1 MGGSAPNAD
10 QMRWFCLFGVFS
22 CHFGKTPE
30 QIEEISIRHL
40 RMLLL
45 DEVPTNRSGIGPV
58 VEGQE
63 EQQSFDATDGPS
75 KFTDPAVSP
84 ATDLQIG

>member
-1 MGGSAPNAD
+1 
-10 QMRWFCLFGVFS
+10 
-22 CHFGKTPE
+22 
-30 QIEEISIRHL
+30 
-40 RMLLL
+40 MLLL

-63 EQQSFDATDGPS
+63 EQQSFDATDVPS
-75 KFTDPAVSP
+75 KFIDPAVSP